1 MVKYIIEHNKTI
13 LREVFLLKKIIA
25 VLLCLTF
32 VCTAFAACKGEE
44 KTDDGGLE
52 AANEYGFE
60 DVEVTDENGKTV
72 TEKNGDKVT
81 TQVAVVY
88 EKNKD
93 GKTVAKVLDEN
104 GDVLKDKDGK
114 EVTVKTD
121 YEIDDSADVT
131 QSTKKGD
138 KTTEEKIPTTKEQK
152 TTKSTTK
159 KKESGEATTQSEIT
173 TIDYKKDKVPTI
185 SEARKSTSKKA
196 VTFDSYDQQ
205 IVKSMLEVPY
215 LYTHSYE
222 NKDGVPIELATH
234 AALWMAERE
243 DLNTSTF
250 ASGTIVLDLFKFF
263 GQTVVNFKSKC
274 NDEGNND
281 KIKYN
286 KKNDTFTITDFENP
300 THTVTLKKIEYIGNN
315 NYYLVTANVE
325 GADKKTKVYA
335 IIQKN
340 KLDIGLGFSIKALK
354 WE

>member
-1 MVKYIIEHNKTI
+1 M
-13 LREVFLLKKIIA
+13 KKIIA
-25 VLLCLTF
+25 ILLCLTF
-32 VCTAFAACKGEE
+32 VCATFAACKGGSDDNT
-44 KTDDGGLE
+44 TDAGLE
-52 AANEYGFE
+52 DAVNEYGFE
-60 DVEVTDENGKTV
+60 DVEVTDDNGKTV
-72 TEKNGDKVT
+72 TDKNGDKVT

-93 GKTVAKVLDEN
+93 GKTVAKVLDDN

-121 YEIDDSADVT
+121 YKIDDST
-131 QSTKKGD
+131 SSSTKKGD

-152 TTKSTTK
+152 TTASTTK
-159 KKESGEATTQSEIT
+159 KKDSGEATTESEIT
-173 TIDYKKDKVPTI
+173 TLDFKKDKVPTI
-185 SEARKSTSKKA
+185 ADARKSSSKKA

-215 LYTHSYE
+215 LYTYSYE

-243 DLNTSTF
+243 DLNTSTY

-300 THTVTLKKIEYIGNN
+300 KQTVTLTKIEYIGNN
-315 NYYLVTANVE
+315 NYYLVTASVE

-340 KLDIGLGFSIKALK
+340 KLEISLGFSIKALK
-354 WE
+354 WQ

>member
-1 MVKYIIEHNKTI
+1 M
-13 LREVFLLKKIIA
+13 KKIIA
-25 VLLCLTF
+25 ILLCILI
-32 VCTAFAACKGEE
+32 VAASFAACKSNKGGS
-44 KTDDGGLE
+44 TDSTAGLNE
-52 AANEYGFE
+52 AVNEYGFE
-60 DVEVTDENGKTV
+60 TVEVTDKNGKAV
-72 TEKNGDKVT
+72 TEKNGEKAT
-81 TQVAVVY
+81 TQIAVLY
-88 EKNKD
+88 EKDKN

-104 GDVLKDKDGK
+104 GDVMKDKNGK

-121 YEIDDSADVT
+121 YDIDDSADIT
-131 QSTKKGD
+131 PETKKTKKGQ

-152 TTKSTTK
+152 TTASTTK
-159 KKESGEATTQSEIT
+159 KADKGEATTQKEVT

-185 SEARKSTSKKA
+185 SEALKSKSKKA
-196 VTFDSYDQQ
+196 VAFDSYDQQ

-215 LYTHSYE
+215 LYTSSYE

-243 DLNTSTF
+243 SLNTSTY

-274 NDEGNND
+274 NDEGNNE

-300 THTVTLKKIEYIGNN
+300 KQTVSLKKIEFIGNN
-315 NYYLVTANVE
+315 NYYLVTADVE
-325 GADKKTKVYA
+325 NAGKYKTVYA

-354 WE
+354 WK